1 MSMTGLE
8 LSILIPAF
16 LAGVLVLA
24 SHVPLGMQVLAR
36 GIVFIDLAIA
46 QIAGLGVIGADLMG
60 FEPQGFGVQLA
71 AVSAAL
77 LGGVWLTYSEKRWP
91 EVQEALIGV
100 LFVLAATGSVLLLA
114 HNPHG
119 GEHLKDLLVGQILWV
134 SYQQLPLAALVSLG
148 VALLWFTMRQRFGR
162 AGFYILFAFAVT
174 ASVQLVGIYLVF
186 ASLIVPAM
194 ATRHYLASKRI
205 GVAYLNGVLAYA
217 LGLLAS
223 SVWDLPAGAV
233 IVWAMVAVG
242 LLVYALGPPKAKA

>member
-8 LSILIPAF
+8 FSILIPAF
-16 LAGVLVLA
+16 LAGLLVLA

-100 LFVLAATGSVLLLA
+100 LFVLAATGSILLLA

-134 SYQQLPLAALVSLG
+134 SYSQLPLAALVSLG

-194 ATRHYLASKRI
+194 ATRHYLASKRL
-205 GVAYLNGVLAYA
+205 GMAYLNGVLAYA

-233 IVWAMVAVG
+233 IVWVMAAVG